1 MFRLFQ
7 RKKLED
13 NIENKQY
20 NEILLNLPSVAV
32 YKDFKTSLIYFNPSV
47 INPIGCRSTN
57 NKFIKLVPP
66 YTDSDVGKAIKEAI
80 QISIA
85 EPYLPNDVKG
95 DFWVEAEGV
104 KSMISFIRTKLFIN
118 VTQNVKENSY
128 LISIMKK
135 YKTTGYTHSK
145 NDPEYLVDVTIND
158 HELGQIVLDGFNECK

>member
-13 NIENKQY
+13 NVENKRN

-32 YKDFKTSLIYFNPSV
+32 YKDFKTSLIYIIPSV

-57 NKFIKLVPP
+57 YKFIKLVPP
-66 YTDSDVGKAIKEAI
+66 YTDSDVGKVIREAI

-85 EPYLPNDVKG
+85 EPYLPKDVKG

-104 KSMISFIRTKLFIN
+104 KSMVSFIRTKLLIN
-118 VTQNVKENSY
+118 VTYNVKENSY
-128 LISIMKK
+128 QISTMKK

-145 NDPEYLVDVTIND
+145 NDPEYLVDVSVND
-158 HELGQIVLDGFNECK
+158 HELGHIVLNGFNECK